1 MRLTH
6 QSGLGMVNV
15 FDRMA
20 NDAARAGINEKEFA
34 STHPADRDRIALMQ
48 EEADASPY
56 RDVPDSPASVHAY
69 EMVKAKVIGYLLP
82 VRDVF
87 YRYPLSDKSAPAR
100 YARAM
105 VYMRLPDL
113 PKALAEIN
121 SLIKDEPKNP
131 YFFEVLGQIYVS
143 MSQPMKG
150 LAPYQTSV
158 DLLPDAPELRV
169 SLAAAQIATERKDI
183 EKAAIDN
190 LKIALQQDN
199 EQPFAW
205 YEIAQ
210 AYSDLG
216 NEPMANLATAE
227 RYYTFGA
234 LPKAAVFAGRA
245 RLKLAK
251 GSPDWERANDII
263 TVAASQPRQQQTRD

>member
-1 MRLTH
+1 
-6 QSGLGMVNV
+6 
-15 FDRMA
+15 
-20 NDAARAGINEKEFA
+20 
-34 STHPADRDRIALMQ
+34 
-48 EEADASPY
+48 
-56 RDVPDSPASVHAY
+56 
-69 EMVKAKVIGYLLP
+69 
-82 VRDVF
+82 
-87 YRYPLSDKSAPAR
+87 
-100 YARAM
+100 
-105 VYMRLPDL
+105 
-113 PKALAEIN
+113 
-121 SLIKDEPKNP
+121 
-131 YFFEVLGQIYVS
+131 

-199 EQPFAW
+199 DQPFAW

-263 TVAASQPRQQQTRD
+263 TVAASQPRQQQSRD

>member
-1 MRLTH
+1 
-6 QSGLGMVNV
+6 
-15 FDRMA
+15 
-20 NDAARAGINEKEFA
+20 
-34 STHPADRDRIALMQ
+34 
-48 EEADASPY
+48 
-56 RDVPDSPASVHAY
+56 
-69 EMVKAKVIGYLLP
+69 MVKAKVIGYLLP

-105 VYMRLPDL
+105 VYMRQPDL

-131 YFFEVLGQIYVS
+131 YFYEVLGQIYVS

-150 LAPYQTSV
+150 LAPYQTAV

-169 SLAAAQIATERKDI
+169 SLAAAQIATERKEI
-183 EKAAIDN
+183 EKAAVDN
-190 LKIALQQDN
+190 LRIALQQDSDSS
-199 EQPFAW
+199 FGW
-205 YEIAQ
+205 YELAQ

-245 RLKLAK
+245 RQKLTK
-251 GSPDWERANDII
+251 GSSDWERANDII
-263 TVAASQPRQQQTRD
+263 NVAASQPRQQQTRN